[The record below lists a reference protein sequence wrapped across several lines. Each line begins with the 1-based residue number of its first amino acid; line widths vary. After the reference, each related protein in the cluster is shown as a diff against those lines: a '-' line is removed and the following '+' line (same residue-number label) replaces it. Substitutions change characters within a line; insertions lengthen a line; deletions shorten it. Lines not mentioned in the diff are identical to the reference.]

1 MSRFSECFFL
11 VFAQLA
17 VGGALG
23 LAVPPFRVLD
33 RGFYRSSGGIFAGF
47 ALVFAVTNGVLSW
60 QVGGLGGRAGIEL
73 ALWVAFAALF
83 VWYTA
88 LLWGERAQLRAR
100 VFSATL
106 LVGLVALIVNAGA
119 FDPAAFTGPIRWLY
133 PLPFVTAAVSLGA
146 VATGMLLGHWYL
158 IDLGLSI
165 EPLARLLRFFMWA
178 AAAHLV
184 VLAVVLAGAWA
195 SGGAAREAV
204 TALLTV
210 HRTLFAARMLLG
222 PIPALVIA
230 WLIHRTLL
238 IPQTMAAKG
247 LFYVAILF
255 VMVGEML
262 GRLVLYQTGLPL

>member
-1 MSRFSECFFL
+1 VSRFSECFFL

-73 ALWVAFAALF
+73 ALWIAFAALF
-83 VWYTA
+83 IWYTA

-146 VATGMLLGHWYL
+146 VA
-158 IDLGLSI
+158 
-165 EPLARLLRFFMWA
+165 
-178 AAAHLV
+178 
-184 VLAVVLAGAWA
+184 
-195 SGGAAREAV
+195 
-204 TALLTV
+204 
-210 HRTLFAARMLLG
+210 
-222 PIPALVIA
+222 
-230 WLIHRTLL
+230 
-238 IPQTMAAKG
+238 
-247 LFYVAILF
+247 
-255 VMVGEML
+255 
-262 GRLVLYQTGLPL
+262 